1 MNIHTDLPQVA
12 ALRLE
17 VERRLGRSLAC
28 RSDFTILASEIERVT
43 REHIA
48 ENTLRR
54 IWGRMKSYGT
64 VFGRTLDVL
73 SRYAG
78 FDGWDAFCAHL
89 REVAGIESDL
99 VRDVRSVRTENFRAV
114 ETENSTMRPGDTFE
128 CGMFIL
134 GYPLAVDNFVH
145 DSETVPRYVMGT
157 DHGLTTLERL

>member
-1 MNIHTDLPQVA
+1 
-12 ALRLE
+12 

-99 VRDVRSVRTENFRAV
+99 VRDVRSVRTEDLRV
-114 ETENSTMRPGDTFE
+114 GDRLRIGWLPNTQIKRK
-128 CGMFIL
+128 CGAGSPVF
-134 GYPLAVDNFVH
+134 
-145 DSETVPRYVMGT
+145 
-157 DHGLTTLERL
+157 

>member
-1 MNIHTDLPQVA
+1 M
-12 ALRLE
+12 RLA

-99 VRDVRSVRTENFRAV
+99 VRDVRSVRTEDLRVGDSKCGNIIGIRAAIFG
-114 ETENSTMRPGDTFE
+114 PGFS
-128 CGMFIL
+128 GQSVRS
-134 GYPLAVDNFVH
+134 P
-145 DSETVPRYVMGT
+145 
-157 DHGLTTLERL
+157 

>member
-99 VRDVRSVRTENFRAV
+99 VRDVRSVRTENLRI
-114 ETENSTMRPGDTFE
+114 
-128 CGMFIL
+128 CG
-134 GYPLAVDNFVH
+134 
-145 DSETVPRYVMGT
+145 
-157 DHGLTTLERL
+157 